1 MLTQTYLYGLDS
13 ILWNGANFG
22 GQATYIGWPTSSG
35 VGSIMRF
42 ENGFAMSR
50 SCADKDAAWEFFRSM
65 LTESGQTN
73 QYNIP
78 SNRNVFNKQLEE
90 DADGN
95 ILLDENG
102 EKIEESR
109 GGWIDDSGV
118 EHHIY
123 AMTQEQADEVL
134 SIIETCTKVASYDTS
149 IYDIVNEQAQA
160 FFAGQKSVDEVAR
173 LIQSKANI
181 YVNEQR

>member
-1 MLTQTYLYGLDS
+1 
-13 ILWNGANFG
+13 
-22 GQATYIGWPTSSG
+22 
-35 VGSIMRF
+35 MRF
-42 ENGFAMSR
+42 DNGYAMSKTC
-50 SCADKDAAWEFFRSM
+50 SDKDSAWEFLRGM
-65 LTESGQTN
+65 LTEAGQADV
-73 QYNIP
+73 YMIP
-78 SNRNVFNKQLEE
+78 SNRNVFDKQLKDYMTPNYRK

-95 ILLDENG
+95 FILDENG

-109 GGWIDDSGV
+109 GGWVDETG
-118 EHHIY
+118 EHNIY

-134 SIIETCTKVASYDTS
+134 SVIETCTKVASYDTS

-160 FFAGQKSVDEVAR
+160 FFAGQKTVDEVAR